1 MNQHG
6 EPQQGRFLYDYG
18 GRVGFA
24 AGAFYWQIHAGD
36 TQMYRDYETGKGIL
50 SAEISNHEMAWSLST
65 PVPRNVL
72 ANAFNLKVN
81 NLLSR
86 DQTPVDEDDGT
97 VSTTLRLTAI
107 GLFLFW
113 NLGAWTNMLPA
124 QLVPSLIC
132 SLIIVIL
139 LWRI

>member
-1 MNQHG
+1 
-6 EPQQGRFLYDYG
+6 
-18 GRVGFA
+18 
-24 AGAFYWQIHAGD
+24 
-36 TQMYRDYETGKGIL
+36 
-50 SAEISNHEMAWSLST
+50 MAWSLST

-97 VSTTLRLTAI
+97 VSNTLRLTAI

-113 NLGAWTNMLPA
+113 NLGAWTNMEA
-124 QLVPSLIC
+124 GSLVPSLFI
-132 SLIIVIL
+132 SLIIVSL
-139 LWRI
+139 LWRM